1 MYEWVSE
8 SVSRYLLYLAFI
20 RVLYTIFAVRMQ
32 TNCIWVYGPQS
43 EILTGSEVEI
53 YCETFR

>member
-1 MYEWVSE
+1 MNERVSE

-32 TNCIWVYGPQS
+32 TNCIWVYGPQI
-43 EILTGSEVEI
+43 EILNW
-53 YCETFR
+53 F